1 MMTDN
6 AGAST
11 AVPGSTE
18 IAGVRHAAPA
28 EMVLRRSI
36 AVVGGAALV
45 AVAAQ
50 FAIPLPFTP
59 VPVSLEGGA
68 VLLVGGLLG
77 WRYGALALLT
87 FLAVGAAGMP
97 VFSDGTFGLTR
108 LVGPTAG
115 YLFAFPVAAG
125 IVGSLARPGAVLR
138 SMLAALAGMVVI
150 HLGGWAWLAILTGS
164 AHQAFTWGSVPFL
177 LTDLLAVAIA
187 GGLTARLGARTRR
200 FV

>member
-1 MMTDN
+1 MTDN
-6 AGAST
+6 ARTPLAAS
-11 AVPGSTE
+11 ASAE
-18 IAGVRHAAPA
+18 IVAARHVAPVR
-28 EMVLRRSI
+28 LTLQRI
-36 AVVGGAALV
+36 LAVVCGAALV
-45 AVAAQ
+45 AVASQ

-97 VFSDGTFGLTR
+97 VFADGTFGLAR

-125 IVGSLARPGAVLR
+125 VVGYLARPGALVR
-138 SMLAALAGMVVI
+138 SMLAALVGMVVI

-164 AHQAFTWGSVPFL
+164 ARQAFTWGSVPFL